1 MTTKVTHKGKNLRN
15 QYGNPNLK
23 FHSVC
28 VDNFFNNP
36 DLIREF
42 ALNQEYFP
50 TDGRYP
56 GERTSNMWQ
65 INKTLSDYLFA
76 KIFSVYFPVRGYQ
89 IKFEKADITFQK
101 IKSFSDIEN
110 SWKNTGWIHTD
121 NDYSLAGLV
130 YLTPNFNMNGGT
142 SLFNLKKEFSDI
154 HSDYEMT
161 PMKNK
166 LYSGTKISDD
176 EYKNALEKY
185 NSKFEEKTEFK
196 NIYNRL
202 IAYDGHEYH
211 GAKSFYNNTGDER
224 LTLVFFIDGITI
236 EKSPYEVFKGKID
249 ESIESEIRK

>member
-1 MTTKVTHKGKNLRN
+1 MEIKQGRNLKN
-15 QYGNPNLK
+15 QDGNPNLK

-28 VDNFFNNP
+28 VDDFFNNP

-101 IKSFSDIEN
+101 IKPFSDVTN

-121 NDYSLAGLV
+121 NDFALAGLV
-130 YLTPNFNMNGGT
+130 YLTPNFNKNGGT
-142 SLFNLKKEFSDI
+142 SLFNLKKEFSYTHDDSI
-154 HSDYEMT
+154 LT

-166 LYSGTKISDD
+166 LYSGKKISDE

>member
-1 MTTKVTHKGKNLRN
+1 MEIKQGRNLKN

-28 VDNFFNNP
+28 VDDFFNNP

-101 IKSFSDIEN
+101 IKPFSDVTN

-121 NDYSLAGLV
+121 NDFALAGLV
-130 YLTPNFNMNGGT
+130 YLTPNFNKNGGT
-142 SLFNLKKEFSDI
+142 SLFNLKKEFSYTHDDSI
-154 HSDYEMT
+154 LT

-166 LYSGTKISDD
+166 LYSGKKISDE

>member
-1 MTTKVTHKGKNLRN
+1 
-15 QYGNPNLK
+15 
-23 FHSVC
+23 
-28 VDNFFNNP
+28 
-36 DLIREF
+36 
-42 ALNQEYFP
+42 
-50 TDGRYP
+50 
-56 GERTSNMWQ
+56 
-65 INKTLSDYLFA
+65 
-76 KIFSVYFPVRGYQ
+76 
-89 IKFEKADITFQK
+89 
-101 IKSFSDIEN
+101 
-110 SWKNTGWIHTD
+110 
-121 NDYSLAGLV
+121 
-130 YLTPNFNMNGGT
+130 MNGGT

-176 EYKNALEKY
+176 EYKNALEKH

-196 NIYNRL
+196 NIYNRF

>member
-1 MTTKVTHKGKNLRN
+1 MEIKQGRNLKN

-28 VDNFFNNP
+28 VDDFFNNP

-121 NDYSLAGLV
+121 NDN
-130 YLTPNFNMNGGT
+130 P
-142 SLFNLKKEFSDI
+142 SDENDI
-154 HSDYEMT
+154 VRVQ
-161 PMKNK
+161 
-166 LYSGTKISDD
+166 DD
-176 EYKNALEKY
+176 
-185 NSKFEEKTEFK
+185 FD
-196 NIYNRL
+196 R
-202 IAYDGHEYH
+202 
-211 GAKSFYNNTGDER
+211 
-224 LTLVFFIDGITI
+224 
-236 EKSPYEVFKGKID
+236 
-249 ESIESEIRK
+249 

>member
-76 KIFSVYFPVRGYQ
+76 KIFSSMPEEFSTTTQ
-89 IKFEKADITFQK
+89 IAF
-101 IKSFSDIEN
+101 SFSIIISFTFVCN
-110 SWKNTGWIHTD
+110 N
-121 NDYSLAGLV
+121 
-130 YLTPNFNMNGGT
+130 NF
-142 SLFNLKKEFSDI
+142 SSELFFCGS
-154 HSDYEMT
+154 
-161 PMKNK
+161 
-166 LYSGTKISDD
+166 TKAEAADD
-176 EYKNALEKY
+176 LLP
-185 NSKFEEKTEFK
+185 F
-196 NIYNRL
+196 R
-202 IAYDGHEYH
+202 
-211 GAKSFYNNTGDER
+211 
-224 LTLVFFIDGITI
+224 FINW
-236 EKSPYEVFKGKID
+236 
-249 ESIESEIRK
+249 

>member
-101 IKSFSDIEN
+101 IKPFSDVTN

-121 NDYSLAGLV
+121 NDFALAGLV
-130 YLTPNFNMNGGT
+130 YLTPNFNKNGGT
-142 SLFNLKKEFSDI
+142 SLFNLKKEFSYTHDDSI
-154 HSDYEMT
+154 LT

-166 LYSGTKISDD
+166 LYSGKKISDE